1 MNDIACVTIPADHVE
16 GVTQTVLSLYGAHAE
31 ALGATALAFVEGGD
45 ELDEVEHARAELRA
59 IEDVL
64 ADLGWPR
71 GPRSSAVEVVG
82 PPRVVRELI
91 RAALLDAANAVVSVL
106 SRYEAGREEL
116 PAVRRAVEAVPA
128 LYEVFARL
136 ETDHVSLCGHAG

>member
-1 MNDIACVTIPADHVE
+1 MNDIAYVTIPADHVE
-16 GVTQTVLSLYGAHAE
+16 GVTETVLGLYGARAE
-31 ALGATALAFVEGGD
+31 ALGASALAFLDGGD
-45 ELDEVEHARAELRA
+45 DVAELEHARGELRA
-59 IEDVL
+59 IEDAL

-71 GPRSSAVEVVG
+71 GDRAGPVEVVG
-82 PPRVVRELI
+82 PPRVLRDVI
-91 RAALLDAANAVVSVL
+91 RAALLDAANGVVTVV

-136 ETDHVSLCGHAG
+136 EAEHVALCD